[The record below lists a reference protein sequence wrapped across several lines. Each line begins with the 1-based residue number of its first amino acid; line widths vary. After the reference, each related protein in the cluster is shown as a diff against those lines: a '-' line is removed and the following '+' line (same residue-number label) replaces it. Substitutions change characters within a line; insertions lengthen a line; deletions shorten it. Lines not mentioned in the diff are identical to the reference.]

1 MKKRVLVFTNE
12 IAPYRI
18 PFFNRLHQEKAYEF
32 LFVFN
37 HTKSWRRHWRI
48 DLGEIGFR
56 YHVLDSPRPHRESL
70 SFNGIQLIK
79 IYRDFSP
86 HIVIIG
92 GFYLNNLLAL
102 GMARILGK
110 KIVFWGEFS
119 EHAFRSLPRWKQLYQ
134 RLLIKHMCHYTISS
148 GTMGKEFCDGLLD
161 PRRNFM
167 SLITIDYLEGL
178 EVKEVHDPISM
189 LYVGTFSQRK
199 GIDLLLQ
206 TFKKLQQGIPS
217 LQLTLI
223 GDGDWK
229 PYQAVV
235 EELHIQHVRF
245 LPFMQKDELSRYYE
259 DHDVFLFFSRMD
271 PWGLVINEAM
281 NYGLAIVCSKYAGA
295 SRDLVEK
302 RNGLVI
308 DPYDISESAA
318 EIAAM
323 IKDRAALLE
332 MKKASR
338 TVLKEKD
345 NKRAVVQFIDA
356 LDHITSS
363 DDV

>member
-18 PFFNRLHQEKAYEF
+18 PFFNRLHQEKDYEF

-37 HTKSWRRHWRI
+37 HKKSWRRNWRI
-48 DLGEIGFR
+48 DFGEIGFR
-56 YHVLDSPRPHRESL
+56 YHVLGSPRPHRESL
-70 SFNGIQLIK
+70 SLNGIQLAR
-79 IYRDFSP
+79 IYRDFDP
-86 HIVIIG
+86 HMVIIG

-102 GMARILGK
+102 GMARILEK

-119 EHAFRSLPRWKQLYQ
+119 EHGFRSLPRWKQLYQ
-134 RLLIKHMCHYTISS
+134 RLLFKHMCQYTISS
-148 GTMGKEFCDGLLD
+148 GTVGKEFCDGLLE
-161 PRRNFM
+161 PRRNFF

-178 EVKEVHDPISM
+178 EVKEVHDPIRM

-199 GIDLLLQ
+199 GLDLLLQ
-206 TFKKLQQGIPS
+206 TYKKVQQEIPS

-223 GDGDWK
+223 GDGDWE
-229 PYQAVV
+229 PYQAIV
-235 EELHIQHVRF
+235 EELRIQHVRF
-245 LPFMQKDELSRYYE
+245 LPFMQQDELTRYYE

-295 SRDLVEK
+295 SGDLVED

-308 DPYDISESAA
+308 DPYDISGNAA
-318 EIAAM
+318 GIAAM
-323 IKDRAALLE
+323 LRDRAALLE

-338 TVLKEKD
+338 TILKEKD
-345 NKRAVVQFIDA
+345 NKRAAAQFIAA
-356 LDHITSS
+356 LDHIASP
-363 DDV
+363 DGE